1 MLKVRVNIAEKQAKK
16 LIFDLVKY
24 SDHSNRDLT
33 DGLKNKVIEQWFE
46 ENKYPFK
53 RLVSDTRNWNYT
65 VPFVENTL
73 DSKVY
78 ISGEGILNVSD
89 YQGDFDS
96 ALAFRDLAINEA
108 NFAAGYAA
116 YSACLTK
123 LNASLTSYLSA
134 KAQAYN
140 VDNADVIDIKDMI
153 DIEDENISLEDKI
166 SQWVPL
172 FTTGNAVDINNK
184 SWALFT
190 AQLAECNVLVGNAH
204 TSNPT
209 LTTDGLSATQLAAKV
224 NDLRGGIISI
234 MYELHVLLN
243 DEMKSQLIRAVY
255 FPDVYVSEPA

>member
-1 MLKVRVNIAEKQAKK
+1 MKELLVLKVRANIAEKQAKK

-33 DGLKNKVIEQWFE
+33 DGLKNKIIEQWFE

-53 RLVSDTRNWNYT
+53 RLVSDTRNWGYT

-78 ISGEGILNVSD
+78 ISGEGILNVND
-89 YQGDFDS
+89 YQGEFDS
-96 ALAFRDLAINEA
+96 ALEYRDLTINNA
-108 NFAAGYAA
+108 DIAACYAGY
-116 YSACLTK
+116 YACITK
-123 LNASLTSYLSA
+123 LFASLTSYLSV

-140 VDNADVIDIKDMI
+140 VDNENMI
-153 DIEDENISLEDKI
+153 DNKDSCVSLEDRI
-166 SQWVPL
+166 SQWVPIFSSGKAL
-172 FTTGNAVDINNK
+172 DMSNK

-190 AQLAECNVLVGNAH
+190 AQLAECNAH
-204 TSNPT
+204 AINPT
-209 LTTDGLSATQLAAKV
+209 LATDGLSATQLAAKV

-243 DEMKSQLIRAVY
+243 DEIKSQLIRAVY
-255 FPDVYVSEPA
+255 FPDVYASEAA

>member
-16 LIFDLVKY
+16 LILDLVKY

-33 DGLKNKVIEQWFE
+33 DGLKNKIIEQWFE

-53 RLVSDTRNWNYT
+53 RLVSDSRNWNYT
-65 VPFVENTL
+65 VPFVENTM

-78 ISGEGILNVSD
+78 IIGEGIFNVND
-89 YQGDFDS
+89 YQGEFDS
-96 ALAFRDLAINEA
+96 ALESRDVAINSA
-108 NFAAGYAA
+108 DIAAGYAA
-116 YSACLTK
+116 YSACITK
-123 LNASLTSYLSA
+123 LFASLTSYLSV

-140 VDNADVIDIKDMI
+140 VDSADVIDI
-153 DIEDENISLEDKI
+153 EDESTSLEDKI
-166 SQWVPL
+166 SQWLPL
-172 FTTGNAVDINNK
+172 FTTGKAVDINSK

-190 AQLAECNVLVGNAH
+190 AQLAELAECNENV
-204 TSNPT
+204 SNPET
-209 LTTDGLSATQLAAKV
+209 LSAKQLAAKV